1 MAMKGKKGRQREAR
15 KNLKAKQMAV
25 EHFKLKSARR
35 QLTRLSG
42 AVNRVEAIFK
52 DFIKANGPME
62 ILVMAPNSQ
71 QAVSPCKEHWVCYG
85 AKARAKNI
93 VVTVVSKGAL
103 KRAGCARIT
112 DCAIQKRTEAK
123 IHQEVDQ
130 DFCVPDCGQFCR
142 CLTFSFRLKLHES
155 ETDVTYLDR
164 TGTRNPPQAD
174 RACRIKIDITFDID
188 LTITIGVCLPQ
199 WQELRGLDI
208 SASQS

>member
-1 MAMKGKKGRQREAR
+1 MTMKGKKGRQRETR
-15 KNLKAKQMAV
+15 KNLNANQMSV
-25 EHFKLKSARR
+25 EHVKLKNARR

-62 ILVMAPNSQ
+62 ILVMSPNSQ

-93 VVTVVSKGAL
+93 VVTFVSKGAI

-112 DCAIQKRTEAK
+112 DYQIQKVAEAK

-130 DFCVPDCGQFCR
+130 DFCVPDCGQFCH
-142 CLTFSFRLKLHES
+142 CLSFSFRLKLHES
-155 ETDVTYLDR
+155 GSEEIYIDR
-164 TGTRNPPQAD
+164 TGTWNPPQAD
-174 RACRIKIDITFDID
+174 RACRIKMHLTFDID

-199 WQELRGLDI
+199 LQGSRGR
-208 SASQS
+208 S